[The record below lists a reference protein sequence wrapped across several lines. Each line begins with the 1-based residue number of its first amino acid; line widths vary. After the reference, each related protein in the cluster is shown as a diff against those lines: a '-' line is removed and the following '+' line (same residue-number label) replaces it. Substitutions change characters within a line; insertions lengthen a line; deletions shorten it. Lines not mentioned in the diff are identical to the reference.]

1 MEINSLLKQFIESK
15 LVSNKAYQ
23 NLSES
28 DPLLTTGIID
38 SLGIVKLL
46 TFIKDQ
52 FSVTIEDEDIT
63 PENFATIDA
72 ISALIQSKKN

>member
-15 LVSNKAYQ
+15 LVSNKAYK

-52 FSVTIEDEDIT
+52 FSVTIADEDIT

-72 ISALIQSKKN
+72 ISSLIQSKKN

>member
-1 MEINSLLKQFIESK
+1 MVIKSLLKQFIETRLICK
-15 LVSNKAYQ
+15 KAHR
-23 NLSES
+23 NLNDS

-38 SLGIVKLL
+38 SLGMVSLI

-63 PENFATIDA
+63 PENFATINA
-72 ISALIQSKKN
+72 ISLLIQNKKN